1 MNFITHLLLK
11 TMAFMFNTR
20 PSLKKYLRTTDGWV
34 NFSVGLKL
42 ENGKLEQSITF
53 RNGKVSV
60 SGKIANDTDV
70 VMRFV
75 NKETLKEMLKITPN
89 EILGLI
95 LHNKM
100 VLEGNIAYLQLF
112 NFYLSLLLGKK
123 HQRMLAKKIKEDAV
137 SRKKEFDTS
146 GHKARG
152 REIADRNKNRLRG
165 VRTDEYVRY
174 LEDPYLSEYSINNFP
189 RIKKF
194 LDDHFTIKPEICTE
208 RPRLLTQWYRKN
220 GFESDAEGK
229 LWQPELRAALAY
241 RYLMENR
248 KPIIHCNDLI
258 AGTSTSKEPTGV
270 IIYPDAQGTMIWGE
284 LGSVDKRVLNPYTI
298 SKEDTFVLHD
308 ILTFWT
314 KRNFREYVRDKY
326 CNPLCLS
333 IDERWVYYFVW
344 KSVGISHTIPD
355 FPKVLNKGING
366 IMEEIDTRLSDKKN
380 TEANIISLTAMKIS
394 LEGVL
399 AYAKN
404 LSSEASVLASSE
416 QNQVRKK
423 ELEMLAKICAKV
435 PAEPSETLD
444 EALNALWI
452 TWVALHMENTNT
464 GLSIGRLDQWLQ
476 PYFVKDMEKI
486 STETEKRNYI
496 AHAIELVACFFMRG
510 TDHLPL
516 VPDIGNYLFGGS
528 SSDQAITLG
537 GVTPEG
543 KDGVNDM
550 TYIILKVTEMLS
562 IRDPNVN
569 ARFNI
574 EKNSDTYLKRLCE
587 VNYITVATPSM
598 HSDENVAASL
608 APHGYK
614 IEDVRDWAATG
625 CVEPTLCGRHMGHTG
640 SILMNMVAAL
650 EMALNNGSHPSM
662 DWNLGPSTGSIEK
675 GSFTTFEEFYSAY
688 TAQQKFLIDR
698 AVELNNMLA
707 EAHTVLRPTPLL
719 SSLINGSIE
728 KGIDVTKGGAMY
740 NTSGSSNIGLADV
753 TDSLMVIKK
762 LVFDDKII
770 SFTELKKAVDTN
782 FTGDP
787 KILALV
793 QNRVPLFG
801 SGNSESLAL
810 ANRITEFIHGCYNHH
825 TNYRGGK
832 YTAGFWSMSQHVA
845 YGSLSGALPS
855 GRRAGKA
862 FTPGLTPQ
870 PSASKNFLDNIMDVA
885 RLNPQHMDNNI
896 AFNVKLM
903 PGLAGK
909 REDTI
914 DAMCSYVKTYFQQG
928 GMQMQFNVVTS
939 EVLKDAM
946 AHPENYRNLLVR
958 ISGYNAYFVTLNRDM
973 QIELIERTGYGI

>member
-1 MNFITHLLLK
+1 MNFVTSLLLK
-11 TMAFMFNTR
+11 TMAFMFNNR
-20 PSLKKYLRTTDGWV
+20 PSLKKYLRTTDGWI
-34 NFSVGLKL
+34 NFSVGIKL
-42 ENGKLEQSITF
+42 ENGKLEQSIAF

-60 SGKIANDTDV
+60 SGKIAPDTDV

-75 NKETLKEMLKITPN
+75 NKETVKEMLKITPN

-100 VLEGNIAYLQLF
+100 VLDGNIAYLQLF

-123 HQRMLAKKIKEDAV
+123 HQRMLTKKIKED
-137 SRKKEFDTS
+137 STYRKKEYATD
-146 GHKARG
+146 GHEARG
-152 REIADRNKNRLRG
+152 REIADRTKNRLRG
-165 VRTDEYVRY
+165 MSIDENVRY
-174 LEDPYLSEYSINNFP
+174 LEDPYLSEYSIDNFP
-189 RIKKF
+189 RIRNF
-194 LDDHFTIKPEICTE
+194 LNDHFTLKPAICTE
-208 RPRLLTQWYRKN
+208 RPRLLTQWFRKN
-220 GFESDAEGK
+220 GFEFDTEGI
-229 LWQPELRAALAY
+229 LWQPEIRAALAY
-241 RYLMENR
+241 RYLMKNR
-248 KPIIHCNDLI
+248 KPIIHGNDLI

-298 SKEDTFVLHD
+298 SEEDAIVLHD
-308 ILTFWT
+308 IFTFWT

-326 CNPLCLS
+326 HNPLCLS

-366 IMEEIDTRLSDKKN
+366 IMEIIDTRLKDEKN
-380 TEANIISLTAMKIS
+380 TAANIVSLTAMKIT

-399 AYAKN
+399 AYTKN
-404 LSSEASVLASSE
+404 LAGEAAMLALSEL
-416 QNQVRKK
+416 NPVRKK
-423 ELEMLAKICAKV
+423 ELEMLAGICAKV
-435 PAEPSETLD
+435 PARPSETLD
-444 EALNALWI
+444 EAVNSLWI
-452 TWVALHMENTNT
+452 VWVALHMENTNT

-476 PYFVKDMEKI
+476 PYFAKDMEKI
-486 STETEKRNYI
+486 ITESERTDYI

-528 SSDQAITLG
+528 SSDQAITIG
-537 GVTPEG
+537 GVTPDG

-569 ARFNI
+569 ARFSM
-574 EKNSDTYLKRLCE
+574 EKNSDAYLKRLCE

-614 IEDVRDWAATG
+614 AEDVRDWAATG
-625 CVEPTLCGRHMGHTG
+625 CVEPTLCGMHMGHTG

-650 EMALNNGSHPSM
+650 EMALNNGRHPAM
-662 DWNLGPSTGSIEK
+662 NWNLGPTTGSIEK
-675 GSFTTFEEFYSAY
+675 VSFATFEDFFSAY
-688 TAQQKFLIDR
+688 TAQQIFLIDR

-707 EAHTVLRPTPLL
+707 EAHTILRPTPFL
-719 SSLINGSIE
+719 SSLIDGSIE
-728 KGIDVTKGGAMY
+728 KGTDVTKGGARY

-753 TDSLMVIKK
+753 TDSLMAIKK

-770 SFTELKKAVDTN
+770 SFSELKKAVDAN
-782 FTGDP
+782 FTGYP

-793 QNRVPLFG
+793 QNKVPLFG

-810 ANRITEFIHGCYNHH
+810 ANRITEFIHRCYHRH

-855 GRRAGKA
+855 GRLAGKA

-903 PGLAGK
+903 PGLAVK

-914 DAMCSYVKTYFQQG
+914 DAMRSYVKTYFQQG

-958 ISGYNAYFVTLNRDM
+958 ISGYNAYFVTLNMDM